1 MINKQCTHETDKTPW
16 FVIKLLNTIAIVW
29 NRNRTSAKP
38 NTDNSNLIFFYK
50 FFCSVDNP
58 YAGAPY
64 IWYGM
69 SRSNLHADG
78 TFRIDFVNG
87 SHDDHVPLTDIIPL
101 EVWILCCS
109 LFLTALSIVLIPNR
123 LINSPL
129 FGLRCQHHLFLIDNG
144 SHVRLPGSWSHIF
157 AFTSFHDNLYLI
169 DNESYIVWILTVVPA
184 SSSQM

>member
-1 MINKQCTHETDKTPW
+1 M
-16 FVIKLLNTIAIVW
+16 
-29 NRNRTSAKP
+29 
-38 NTDNSNLIFFYK
+38 
-50 FFCSVDNP
+50 DNP
-58 YAGAPY
+58 DAGAPY